1 MEITPEKFVEQYN
14 RCMDWNAELRYY
26 LPIGIIEEQED
37 TRGILDDFLS
47 IEKITPESYDIYDA
61 KVYKDEKSGNCE
73 MEVYSNIDYAFV
85 YFLCDVGQSE
95 EEYKEERIRVINQCV
110 TDLYNKAIDE
120 EKKAH
125 KKLEAAK
132 SFNNWL
138 YNLAARNNINVET
151 I

>member
-26 LPIGIIEEQED
+26 LPIGLIESQED

-61 KVYKDEKSGNCE
+61 KVYKDEKSGHYE
-73 MEVYSNIDYAFV
+73 MQVYSNIDYAFV
-85 YFLCDVGQSE
+85 YFSCALDQSE
-95 EEYKEERIRVINQCV
+95 EEYKEDRIKIINQYV
-110 TDLYNKAIDE
+110 TDLYNEAVNE
-120 EKKAH
+120 EKKAR

-132 SFNNWL
+132 GFNCCM
-138 YNLAARNNINVET
+138 YNLAARNNIN

>member
-26 LPIGIIEEQED
+26 LPIGLIESQKD

-47 IEKITPESYDIYDA
+47 VEKITPESYDIYDA

-73 MEVYSNIDYAFV
+73 MQVYSNIDYAFV
-85 YFLCDVGQSE
+85 YFLCNIEQSE
-95 EEYKEERIRVINQCV
+95 EEYKEDRIRVINQCV
-110 TDLYNKAIDE
+110 TDLYNEAIDE

-132 SFNNWL
+132 GFSNCM
-138 YNLAARNNINVET
+138 YNLAARNNVNI
-151 I
+151 

>member
-26 LPIGIIEEQED
+26 LPIGLIEEQED

-61 KVYKDEKSGNCE
+61 KVYKDEKSGNYE
-73 MEVYSNIDYAFV
+73 MQVYSNIDYNFV
-85 YFLCDVGQSE
+85 YFLCAIGQSE
-95 EEYKEERIRVINQCV
+95 EEYKEDRIRVINQCV
-110 TDLYNKAIDE
+110 TDLYNEAIDE
-120 EKKAH
+120 EKKAR

-132 SFNNWL
+132 GFNNCM
-138 YNLAARNNINVET
+138 YNLAVRNNVNI
-151 I
+151 

>member
-26 LPIGIIEEQED
+26 LPIGIIESHED
-37 TRGILDDFLS
+37 TRAVLDDFLS

-61 KVYKDEKSGNCE
+61 EVYKDEKSNCYE
-73 MEVYSNIDYAFV
+73 MRVYSNIDYVFV
-85 YFLCDVGQSE
+85 YFSCVLDQSE
-95 EEYKEERIRVINQCV
+95 EEYKEDRIRVLNQYV
-110 TDLYNKAIDE
+110 TDLYNDAVKE

-125 KKLEAAK
+125 IKLEAAK
-132 SFNNWL
+132 SFNGCI
-138 YNLAARNNINVET
+138 YNLAARNNIN

>member
-26 LPIGIIEEQED
+26 LPIGLIESQED
-37 TRGILDDFLS
+37 TKYILDDFLS

-61 KVYKDEKSGNCE
+61 KVYKDKKSGQYE
-73 MEVYSNIDYAFV
+73 MQVYSNIDYAFV
-85 YFLCDVGQSE
+85 YFLCDIGLSE
-95 EEYKEERIRVINQCV
+95 QEYKEDRIRVINQCV
-110 TDLYNKAIDE
+110 TDLYNEAIDE

-132 SFNNWL
+132 GFNNCM
-138 YNLAARNNINVET
+138 YNLAARNNVNI
-151 I
+151 